1 MKPLFRIR
9 EFAWAVV
16 SEVEDWLYP
25 YRSDNDD
32 TEPLWAQRE
41 IDDDSLVTYL
51 KAQSDANNDRIDRLQ
66 SEMLYVTSQIN
77 DINTQLGKSKNSSN
91 EGQEGS
97 KIITEEGKE
106 TS

>member
-1 MKPLFRIR
+1 MKPLFKVR

-25 YRSDNDD
+25 YRTDD
-32 TEPLWAQRE
+32 TEPLWAE
-41 IDDDSLVTYL
+41 KDGDDDSVVTYM
-51 KAQSDANNDRIDRLQ
+51 KAQMDANNDRIDRLQ

-77 DINTQLGKSKNSSN
+77 DINTHLGKSKNSSN
-91 EGQEGS
+91 EGQEGG
-97 KIITEEGKE
+97 KTFIETGKE

>member
-1 MKPLFRIR
+1 MKPLFKLR
-9 EFAWAVV
+9 EFAWVIV

-25 YRSDNDD
+25 YRTDD
-32 TEPLWAQRE
+32 TEPLWADKDG
-41 IDDDSLVTYL
+41 DDDSVVTYL

-66 SEMLYVTSQIN
+66 SEMLYVTSKIH
-77 DINTQLGKSKNSSN
+77 DINTMLKNLN
-91 EGQEGS
+91 IDEGQEGS

>member
-9 EFAWAVV
+9 EFAWAMV

-25 YRSDNDD
+25 YRTDD
-32 TEPLWAQRE
+32 TEPLWAE
-41 IDDDSLVTYL
+41 NNSDDDSVVTYL

-77 DINTQLGKSKNSSN
+77 EINSMLKNLN
-91 EGQEGS
+91 IDEGQEGS
-97 KIITEEGKE
+97 KTIVEEGKE

>member
-1 MKPLFRIR
+1 MKPLFKLR
-9 EFAWAVV
+9 EIAWAIV

-25 YRSDNDD
+25 YRTDD
-32 TEPLWAQRE
+32 TEPLWAE
-41 IDDDSLVTYL
+41 KDVDDDSVVTYM
-51 KAQSDANNDRIDRLQ
+51 KAQMDANNDRIDRLQ

-77 DINTQLGKSKNSSN
+77 DINTHLGKSKNSSN

-97 KIITEEGKE
+97 KTIVEEGKE

>member
-1 MKPLFRIR
+1 MKPLFKIR

-25 YRSDNDD
+25 YRTDD
-32 TEPLWAQRE
+32 TEPLWAE
-41 IDDDSLVTYL
+41 KDVDDDSVVTYM
-51 KAQSDANNDRIDRLQ
+51 KAQMDANNDRIDRLQ

-77 DINTQLGKSKNSSN
+77 DINSLLTKHNMN

-97 KIITEEGKE
+97 KTIIKEGKE
-106 TS
+106 AS

>member
-1 MKPLFRIR
+1 MKPLFKLR
-9 EFAWAVV
+9 EFAWAIV

-25 YRSDNDD
+25 YRVDPDSYLEDD
-32 TEPLWAQRE
+32 GAV
-41 IDDDSLVTYL
+41 DDDSIVTYL
-51 KAQSDANNDRIDRLQ
+51 KAQNNANNDRIDRLQ

-77 DINTQLGKSKNSSN
+77 DINTHLGKSKNSSN

-97 KIITEEGKE
+97 KTITEEGKE

>member
-9 EFAWAVV
+9 EFAWAIV

-25 YRSDNDD
+25 YRTDD
-32 TEPLWAQRE
+32 TEPLWADKDG
-41 IDDDSLVTYL
+41 DDDSVVTYL

-66 SEMLYVTSQIN
+66 SEMLYVTSKIHEIN
-77 DINTQLGKSKNSSN
+77 SMLTNLNID

-97 KIITEEGKE
+97 KTIIKEGKE

>member
-1 MKPLFRIR
+1 MKPLFKIR
-9 EFAWAVV
+9 EIAWAIV

-25 YRSDNDD
+25 YRTDD
-32 TEPLWAQRE
+32 TEPLWAE
-41 IDDDSLVTYL
+41 KDTDDDSVVTYM
-51 KAQSDANNDRIDRLQ
+51 KAQMDANNDRIDRLQ

-77 DINTQLGKSKNSSN
+77 DINIILNQRVD

-97 KIITEEGKE
+97 KTIITEGKE

>member
-1 MKPLFRIR
+1 MKPFFKIR

-25 YRSDNDD
+25 YRTDA
-32 TEPLWAQRE
+32 TEPLWAE
-41 IDDDSLVTYL
+41 NPDSTDDSVVTYL

-66 SEMLYVTSQIN
+66 SEMLYVTSQISE
-77 DINTQLGKSKNSSN
+77 INSMLKNLN
-91 EGQEGS
+91 IDEGQEGS
-97 KIITEEGKE
+97 KTIIEEGKE

>member
-1 MKPLFRIR
+1 MKPLFKLR
-9 EFAWAVV
+9 EFAWAMV

-25 YRSDNDD
+25 YRTDD
-32 TEPLWAQRE
+32 TEPLWAE
-41 IDDDSLVTYL
+41 NNSDDDSVVTYL

-77 DINTQLGKSKNSSN
+77 EINSMLKNLN
-91 EGQEGS
+91 IDEGQEGS
-97 KIITEEGKE
+97 KTIIEEGKE